1 FGAIIAAT
9 VIYAL
14 PRLGQEFMPELEE
27 GNLWIRGTFPLNAS
41 LERVAEDAGKAR
53 AIIRSFPE
61 VESIVPVV
69 GRPDDGTDPTGFYNL
84 EIVVPLRP
92 QKDWEA
98 KVDVKGWRRK
108 IFEAKR
114 PRTKEELVHQMN
126 AQLNAQLPGVDWNF
140 SQNIRDNVMESL
152 SG

>member
-1 FGAIIAAT
+1 AFALGGALVPALTLAPVLCLLTFKNLKPSEDNILVSWLKGSYLTQLRLSLQFRWVTLLIFGAIIAAT

-84 EIVVPLRP
+84 EIFVP
-92 QKDWEA
+92 
-98 KVDVKGWRRK
+98 
-108 IFEAKR
+108 
-114 PRTKEELVHQMN
+114 
-126 AQLNAQLPGVDWNF
+126 
-140 SQNIRDNVMESL
+140 
-152 SG
+152 